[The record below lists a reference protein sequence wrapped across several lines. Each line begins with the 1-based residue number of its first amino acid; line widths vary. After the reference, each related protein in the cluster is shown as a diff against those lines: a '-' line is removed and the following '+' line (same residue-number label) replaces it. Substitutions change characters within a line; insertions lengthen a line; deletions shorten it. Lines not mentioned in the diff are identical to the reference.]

1 MEVPDEWLEDQDYL
15 DDNDSVEFESFFEEI
30 EDEPED
36 ETNCLDYECI
46 ECEEDEHF
54 YEIV

>member
-15 DDNDSVEFESFFEEI
+15 DDNDSVEFESFFEEV

-36 ETNCLDYECI
+36 DQTICFDYEFDY
-46 ECEEDEHF
+46 EQF
-54 YEIV
+54 YETV